1 MAEKTE
7 DDILFREIDE
17 DLRQDEFQ
25 RLWKAYGKYVLAG
38 AVVLVLG
45 VAGFKGWQSYDIS
58 AREALSVRFQS
69 AAGLVTAGKTGEA
82 LKMFSEIAEDGGG
95 YQMLARFN
103 EARIYARQG
112 DAGGAAA
119 AYRGLAGDGGIDS
132 LYRDLAVI
140 LGAYQE
146 LNDPGADLSALAK
159 RLEPLRAETSPW
171 RYSAGE
177 ISGLLARRS
186 GDRAEA
192 KKLFQGLANDPRAPQ
207 GVRARAQEML
217 SIIGRQGPG
226 R

>member
-1 MAEKTE
+1 MAEEKTE
-7 DDILFREIDE
+7 EDILFREIDE

-25 RLWKAYGKYVLAG
+25 KLWKAYGKYAIAG

-58 AREALSVRFQS
+58 AREALGVRFQS
-69 AAGLVTAGKTGEA
+69 AADLVTAGKTDEA
-82 LKMFSEIAEDGGG
+82 LKTFSEIAKDGGG

-103 EARIYARQG
+103 QARIYARQG
-112 DAGGAAA
+112 NAAGAAA
-119 AYRGLAGDGGIDS
+119 AYRALAGDGGIDS

-146 LNDPGADLSALAK
+146 LNDPGADLPALAD
-159 RLEPLRAETSPW
+159 RLEPLSTENSPW
-171 RYSAGE
+171 RYSARE

-186 GDRAEA
+186 GGLTKA
-192 KKLFQGLANDPRAPQ
+192 KELFLGLANDPRAPQ

-217 SIIGRQGPG
+217 SIIGK
-226 R
+226 

>member
-17 DLRQDEFQ
+17 ELRQDAFQ
-25 RLWKAYGKYVLAG
+25 RLWKAYGKYVFTG

-58 AREALSVRFQS
+58 AREALGARFQS
-69 AAGLVTAGKTGEA
+69 AADLVTAGNTDEA
-82 LKMFSEIAEDGGG
+82 LKTFSEIANDGGG

-103 EARIYARQG
+103 QARIYARQG
-112 DAGGAAA
+112 DSAGAAA
-119 AYRGLAGDGGIDS
+119 AYRALAGDGAIDS
-132 LYRDLAVI
+132 LYRDVAVI

-146 LNDPGADLSALAK
+146 LNDPGADLPGLAK
-159 RLEPLRAETSPW
+159 RLEALRAETSPW
-171 RYSAGE
+171 RYSARE

-186 GDRAEA
+186 GNRAQA
-192 KKLFQGLANDPRAPQ
+192 KELFQGLANDPRAPQ

-217 SIIGRQGPG
+217 SIIGK
-226 R
+226 

>member
-25 RLWKAYGKYVLAG
+25 KLWKAYGKYTLAG
-38 AVVLVLG
+38 VVVLVLG

-58 AREALSVRFQS
+58 ARKALGVRFQS
-69 AAGLVTAGKTGEA
+69 AADLVTAGNTDEA
-82 LKMFSEIAEDGGG
+82 LKMFFEIAEDGGG

-103 EARIYARQG
+103 QARIYARQG

-119 AYRGLAGDGGIDS
+119 AYRALVGDGAIDS

-146 LNDPGADLSALAK
+146 LNDPGADLPALAK
-159 RLEPLRAETSPW
+159 RLERLRAENSPW

-177 ISGLLARRS
+177 ISGLLARRA
-186 GDRAEA
+186 GDRAKA
-192 KKLFQGLANDPRAPQ
+192 KELFQGLANDPRAPQ

-217 SIIGRQGPG
+217 SIIGK
-226 R
+226 

>member
-25 RLWKAYGKYVLAG
+25 KLWKAYGKYALAG
-38 AVVLVLG
+38 VVVLVLG

-58 AREALSVRFQS
+58 AREALGVRFQS
-69 AAGLVTAGKTGEA
+69 AADLVTAGNTDEA
-82 LKMFSEIAEDGGG
+82 LKMFFKIAEDGGG

-103 EARIYARQG
+103 QARIYARQG

-119 AYRGLAGDGGIDS
+119 AYRALVGDGAIDS

-146 LNDPGADLSALAK
+146 LSDPGADLPARAK
-159 RLEPLRAETSPW
+159 RRERLRA
-171 RYSAGE
+171 E
-177 ISGLLARRS
+177 ISGLLARRAN
-186 GDRAEA
+186 DRAKA
-192 KKLFQGLANDPRAPQ
+192 KELFQGLANDPRAPQ

-217 SIIGRQGPG
+217 SIIGK
-226 R
+226 